1 MGIALTMKGFFT
13 QGGIL
18 LLKHPVEL
26 SELGALL
33 DAFGDV
39 RRVGDGTGHWAMG
52 GDSLVVSLG
61 LENNA
66 AAAIDVVAQPW
77 PDSMGDPKTD
87 SMVFASWSMG
97 HFGPLAWPGGLE
109 RAMGHAW
116 TWPEGREI
124 APDHTA
130 FIRVKVSYVFGAGPD
145 TKVIPENYD
154 PVAELHQTTRLLLA
168 LAEHPA
174 VIAWFNPNGELL
186 LPPSE
191 VAEILEW
198 SEANEVHPMNAW
210 TNVRMLKLDG
220 IADGWMLMDTVGMG
234 QVEAADM
241 EAFFPTEEFDPSEV
255 ARFLRNASNYLVTQ
269 GPVINDNDTMNGPG
283 DVNWQ
288 ARSYEESFYVPPR
301 RTLRW
306 FPFGG
311 VPPAVL
317 TQEKS
322 PLK

>member
-1 MGIALTMKGFFT
+1 MKGFFT

-18 LLKHPVEL
+18 LLEHPIEL
-26 SELGALL
+26 SELEPLL
-33 DAFGDV
+33 APLGEV
-39 RRVGDGTGHWAMG
+39 RQVGDGTGHWAMG

-66 AAAIDVVAQPW
+66 AAAIDVVPHPW

-87 SMVFASWSMG
+87 GMVFASWSMG

-109 RAMGHAW
+109 RAMGQAW
-116 TWPEGREI
+116 TWPEARSI
-124 APDHTA
+124 ASSHTA
-130 FIRVKVSYVFGAGPD
+130 FIRVKVSYVFGGGPD
-145 TKVIPENYD
+145 TPVIPEDYCSSD
-154 PVAELHQTTRLLLA
+154 ELYQVTYLLQLLA
-168 LAEHPA
+168 QHPA

-186 LPPSE
+186 LPPAE
-191 VAEILEW
+191 VTETMEW
-198 SEANEVHPMNAW
+198 SQENEVFPMSAW

-234 QVEAADM
+234 QLEEADL
-241 EAFFPTEEFDPSEV
+241 EAFFPMDKFDPSEV
-255 ARFLRNASNYLVTQ
+255 AAFLRNASNYIVSQ
-269 GPVINDNDTMNGPG
+269 SPVINDNDTMDGPG
-283 DVNWQ
+283 GIHWQ
-288 ARSYEESFYVPPR
+288 ARSHEESFHVPPR

-311 VPPAVL
+311 VPPTVL

-322 PLK
+322 PLQ